1 MTPFSNRGL
10 AVICISLSLISTAF
24 AEINIL
30 GEEISILDNDV
41 LDNDVLD
48 QEINKL
54 NSLNLNSLPPSS
66 KTENFQSNKAEINLW
81 QRIYSRYEIK
91 NENNSRSK
99 KYEDW
104 YSARPEYVERMMDR
118 SQKYLFYVVGEVE
131 KRGMPSEIAL
141 LPMIESAYNPIA
153 ISRSKAVGI
162 WQFIPSTGRLYGLN
176 QDWWHD
182 KRRNVVEATNAAL
195 DYLQKLHTLFG
206 SWDLALAAYNAVEGT
221 VGRAIAKNRA
231 KGLPTD
237 YANLKLP
244 GETKD
249 YVPKLQAIKNIVS
262 NPTQYGL
269 YIDPIPNKPYFTS
282 VEAPAV
288 IDADLAANLAEI
300 SYDEFLLLNA
310 EHRRPLIRT
319 NDKTQRLILP
329 INAADT
335 FVKNLSQNEK
345 PLVSWN
351 IYQPKHNEKIRAIA
365 NKFDM
370 HESDLIKANDLN
382 PQKAIKTS
390 TMMLVAKKEG
400 AESNANQDV
409 YESKI
414 QNDKK
419 VEDAVKPAK
428 HKVKSG
434 DTLNKIAKRYD
445 IRIDELKDINQM
457 TSSDIQIGSILQ
469 LQRNN

>member
-1 MTPFSNRGL
+1 MMPS
-10 AVICISLSLISTAF
+10 AF
-24 AEINIL
+24 AENNIL

-41 LDNDVLD
+41 LD

-54 NSLNLNSLPPSS
+54 NALSLNSAAPPSQVQNYQPS
-66 KTENFQSNKAEINLW
+66 KAEINLW

-153 ISRSKAVGI
+153 NSKSKAVGI
-162 WQFIPSTGRLYGLN
+162 WQFIPSTGRLYGLK

-206 SWDLALAAYNAVEGT
+206 SWDLALAAYNAGEGT

-237 YANLKLP
+237 YAHLKLP
-244 GETKD
+244 RETKD

-262 NPTQYGL
+262 NPYKYGL
-269 YIDPIPNKPYFTS
+269 YIDSIPNKPYFTS

-329 INAADT
+329 INVADT

-351 IYQPKHNEKIRAIA
+351 IYQPKHNEKIKAIA

-370 HESDLIKANDLN
+370 QESDLIKTNDLN
-382 PQKAIKTS
+382 PQKTIKTS

-400 AESNANQDV
+400 AESNTNQDI

-419 VEDAVKPAK
+419 AEDVMKPAK
-428 HKVKSG
+428 HIVKSG

-445 IRIDELKDINQM
+445 IHIDELKDINQM

-469 LQRNN
+469 LKKNN

>member
-1 MTPFSNRGL
+1 MSASMMPS
-10 AVICISLSLISTAF
+10 AF
-24 AEINIL
+24 AEKNIL
-30 GEEISILDNDV
+30 EEEIRILDSDV
-41 LDNDVLD
+41 LDEESN
-48 QEINKL
+48 EL
-54 NSLNLNSLPPSS
+54 NAINLNSAASS
-66 KTENFQSNKAEINLW
+66 TKTQNFQPNKAEINLW

-153 ISRSKAVGI
+153 NSRSKAAGI
-162 WQFIPSTGRLYGLN
+162 WQFIPSTGRLYGLK

-195 DYLQKLHTLFG
+195 NYLQKLHTLFG
-206 SWDLALAAYNAVEGT
+206 SWDLALAAYNAGEGT
-221 VGRAIAKNRA
+221 VGRAISKNRA
-231 KGLPTD
+231 KGMPTD
-237 YANLKLP
+237 YAHLKLP
-244 GETKD
+244 SETKD

-351 IYQPKHNEKIRAIA
+351 IYQPKHNEKIKAIA

-370 HESDLIKANDLN
+370 QENDLIKANDLS
-382 PQKAIKTS
+382 PKKLIKVS

-400 AESNANQDV
+400 TESNINHGID
-409 YESKI
+409 EPTI

-445 IRIDELKDINQM
+445 IHIDEIKDINQM

>member
-1 MTPFSNRGL
+1 MMPS
-10 AVICISLSLISTAF
+10 AF
-24 AEINIL
+24 AENNIL

-41 LDNDVLD
+41 LD

-54 NSLNLNSLPPSS
+54 NALSLNSAAPPSQVQ
-66 KTENFQSNKAEINLW
+66 NYQPNKAEINLW

-153 ISRSKAVGI
+153 NSRSKAAGI
-162 WQFIPSTGRLYGLN
+162 WQFIPSTGRLYGLK

-206 SWDLALAAYNAVEGT
+206 SWDLALAAYNAGEGT

-237 YANLKLP
+237 YAHLKLP
-244 GETKD
+244 RETKD

-262 NPTQYGL
+262 NPYKYGL
-269 YIDPIPNKPYFTS
+269 YIDSIPNKPYFTS

-351 IYQPKHNEKIRAIA
+351 IYQPKHNEKIKAIA

-370 HESDLIKANDLN
+370 QESDLIKTNDLN
-382 PQKAIKTS
+382 PQKTIKIS

-400 AESNANQDV
+400 AESNTNQDI

-414 QNDKK
+414 QKDKK
-419 VEDAVKPAK
+419 AEDAMKPAM

-445 IRIDELKDINQM
+445 IHIDELKDINQM

-469 LQRNN
+469 LQRNH

>member
-1 MTPFSNRGL
+1 MSLQFKRFL
-10 AVICISLSLISTAF
+10 ALIFISLLLITSAF
-24 AEINIL
+24 AERNTL
-30 GEEISILDNDV
+30 GEEISV

-54 NSLNLNSLPPSS
+54 NALNFNPASPPN
-66 KTENFQSNKAEINLW
+66 KTQNLQSNKAEINLW
-81 QRIYSRYEIK
+81 QRIFSRFEIK
-91 NENNSRSK
+91 DENNLRSK

-131 KRGMPSEIAL
+131 KRDMPSEIAL

-153 ISRSKAVGI
+153 NSRSKAVGI
-162 WQFIPSTGRLYGLN
+162 WQFIPSTGRLYGLK
-176 QDWWHD
+176 QDWWQD
-182 KRRNVVEATNAAL
+182 KRRNVVDATNAAL
-195 DYLQKLHTLFG
+195 DYLQKLHALFG
-206 SWDLALAAYNAVEGT
+206 TWDLALAAYNAGEGT
-221 VGRAIAKNRA
+221 VSRAIAKNKA

-237 YANLKLP
+237 YAHLKLP
-244 GETKD
+244 AETKD

-262 NPTQYGL
+262 NPNQYGL
-269 YIDPIPNKPYFTS
+269 YINPIPNKPYFTY

-300 SYDEFLLLNA
+300 SYDEFLLLNS

-319 NDKTQRLILP
+319 NEKTQQLILP

-351 IYQPKHNEKIRAIA
+351 IYQPKRNEKIKAIA

-370 HESDLIKANDLN
+370 EEGDLIKANDLN
-382 PQKAIKTS
+382 PQKSIKPSAII
-390 TMMLVAKKEG
+390 LVAKKEG
-400 AESNANQDV
+400 TETNANQDIE
-409 YESKI
+409 ESKI
-414 QNDKK
+414 QKETKSENSR
-419 VEDAVKPAK
+419 KPNK
-428 HKVKSG
+428 YKVKRG
-434 DTLNKIAKRYD
+434 DTLSKIAKKYGLSV
-445 IRIDELKDINQM
+445 DELKDINQI
-457 TSSDIQIGSILQ
+457 TVSDIQIGSTLRLQ
-469 LQRNN
+469 

>member
-1 MTPFSNRGL
+1 MSSPFKYAL
-10 AVICISLSLISTAF
+10 LFICISASMMPSAF
-24 AEINIL
+24 AENNIL

-41 LDNDVLD
+41 LD

-54 NSLNLNSLPPSS
+54 NALSLNSAAPPSQVQ
-66 KTENFQSNKAEINLW
+66 NYQPNKAEINLW

-153 ISRSKAVGI
+153 NSKSKAVGI
-162 WQFIPSTGRLYGLN
+162 WQFIPSTGRLYGLK

-206 SWDLALAAYNAVEGT
+206 SWDLALAAYNAGEGT

-237 YANLKLP
+237 YAHLKLP
-244 GETKD
+244 RETKD

-262 NPTQYGL
+262 NPYKYGL
-269 YIDPIPNKPYFTS
+269 YIDSIPNKPYFTS

-351 IYQPKHNEKIRAIA
+351 IYQPKHNEKIKAIA

-370 HESDLIKANDLN
+370 QESDLIKTNDLN
-382 PQKAIKTS
+382 PQKTIKIS

-400 AESNANQDV
+400 AESNTNQDI

-419 VEDAVKPAK
+419 AEDAMKPAM

-445 IRIDELKDINQM
+445 IHIDELKDINQM

-469 LQRNN
+469 LQRNH

>member
-1 MTPFSNRGL
+1 MSSPFKYAL
-10 AVICISLSLISTAF
+10 LFICISASMMPSAF
-24 AEINIL
+24 AENNIL

-41 LDNDVLD
+41 LD

-54 NSLNLNSLPPSS
+54 NALSLNSAAPPSQVQNYQPS
-66 KTENFQSNKAEINLW
+66 KAEINLW

-153 ISRSKAVGI
+153 NSRSKAAGI
-162 WQFIPSTGRLYGLN
+162 WQFIPSTGRLYGLK

-182 KRRNVVEATNAAL
+182 KRRNVMEATNAAL

-206 SWDLALAAYNAVEGT
+206 SWDLALAAYNAGEGT

-237 YANLKLP
+237 YAHLKLP

-262 NPTQYGL
+262 NPYKYGL
-269 YIDPIPNKPYFTS
+269 YIDSIPNKPYFTS

-329 INAADT
+329 INVADT

-351 IYQPKHNEKIRAIA
+351 IYQPKHNEKIKAIA

-370 HESDLIKANDLN
+370 QESDLIKTNDLN
-382 PQKAIKTS
+382 PQKTIKTS

-400 AESNANQDV
+400 AESNTNQDI

-414 QNDKK
+414 QKDKK
-419 VEDAVKPAK
+419 AEDAMKPAM

-445 IRIDELKDINQM
+445 IHIDELKDINQM

-469 LQRNN
+469 LQRNH

>member
-1 MTPFSNRGL
+1 MTSLFKYAL
-10 AVICISLSLISTAF
+10 LFICISASMIPSAF
-24 AEINIL
+24 AEKNIL
-30 GEEISILDNDV
+30 GEEISILDI
-41 LDNDVLD
+41 DVLD

-54 NSLNLNSLPPSS
+54 NSLNLNSAASSS
-66 KTENFQSNKAEINLW
+66 KTQNYQANKAEINLW
-81 QRIYSRYEIK
+81 QRIYSRYDIK

-153 ISRSKAVGI
+153 NSRSKAVGI
-162 WQFIPSTGRLYGLN
+162 WQFIPSTGRLYGLK

-195 DYLQKLHTLFG
+195 DYLQRLHTLFG
-206 SWDLALAAYNAVEGT
+206 SWDLALAAYNAGEGT

-231 KGLPTD
+231 KGLPMD

-370 HESDLIKANDLN
+370 QESDLIKANDLN

-400 AESNANQDV
+400 VESNANQDV

-419 VEDAVKPAK
+419 VEGAVKPAE